1 MRNSIDRSY
10 CLLYFLEYQYFCNL
24 TTLRKKLNFNTRY
37 TMSQLKNN
45 IVRML
50 FLTTIFLSGNSFAAD
65 LVVQDAGPLGTYAT
79 IASAVAA
86 SVDGDRIIINNKP
99 SGLPWNEDI
108 FINKSLTFLSA
119 ADNDQFFVQGEYTI
133 QHAPGREISIIGM
146 ENADGS
152 IASIGPGATSRTIL
166 NVMWCT
172 FTSGGVDVDHAFFE
186 LNLAS
191 CKFLTGGFGVSFV
204 YGKVIGSDLGGA
216 EITLISDGVSE
227 EDSVHVVG
235 NSNVSRIIC
244 NTNTHYIY
252 VSNNYVSMSGNGG
265 SNGAVRLQ
273 QTKSGVGVN
282 VIRNNSIRSGATA
295 IRIEG
300 ACTGKIAI
308 YNNLIDDYS
317 FGDYGI
323 YNSSSATLTVSF
335 NFIDL
340 SFDNA
345 ELVGIVNDGTNTLSG
360 LISINATDGSSNWV
374 GTIDGGSPSLSDYD
388 LNLTRNDPGCFGGS
402 YSHTNFFPIDGT
414 SSKVYYLKMPAQIL
428 VGGSNAV
435 TGYSFD
441 R

>member
-1 MRNSIDRSY
+1 
-10 CLLYFLEYQYFCNL
+10 
-24 TTLRKKLNFNTRY
+24 
-37 TMSQLKNN
+37 MSQLKNN
-45 IVRML
+45 IARML

-65 LVVQDAGPLGTYAT
+65 LVVQEAGPLGTYAT
-79 IASAVAA
+79 ISSAVAA

-119 ADNDQFFVQGEYTI
+119 VDNDQFFVQGEYTI

-152 IASIGPGATSRTIL
+152 IASIGAGATSRTIL
-166 NVMWCT
+166 NIMWCT
-172 FTSGGVDVDHAFFE
+172 FNSGGVDVDHAFFE
-186 LNLAS
+186 LNMAS
-191 CKFLTGGFGVSFV
+191 CTLSSGSFGIYFV
-204 YGKVIGSDLGGA
+204 YGKVIGNEMGGSV
-216 EITLISDGVSE
+216 ISLVSDGVSE
-227 EDSVHVVG
+227 EDSVDIVG
-235 NSNVSRIIC
+235 NSNVKSISC

-252 VSNNYVSMSGNGG
+252 VSNNFIFQTSAPSVALN
-265 SNGAVRLQ
+265 VI
-273 QTKSGVGVN
+273 QTKSGIGVN
-282 VIRNNSIRSGATA
+282 VIRNNSIKANDDCILIQSG
-295 IRIEG
+295 
-300 ACTGKIAI
+300 CTGKISI
-308 YNNLIDDYS
+308 FNNLLDDYGA
-317 FGDYGI
+317 GDYGI
-323 YNSSSATLTVSF
+323 VNSSSATLTVSF

-340 SFDNA
+340 NFDNG
-345 ELVGIVNDGTNTLSG
+345 ELTGIVNDGTNTISSA
-360 LISINATDGSSNWV
+360 ISINATDGSSNWV